1 MLKMDFFEETLW
13 DFWIQIRQ
21 SYKSIKKE
29 EENQVPDIS
38 IN

>member
-13 DFWIQIRQ
+13 IFLIQIRQ